1 VEIFTQQDFSGGLN
15 LRSDQFQLNDNES
28 PRMLNVEID
37 PRGGVFSR
45 GAMVRI
51 NPTNV
56 AGTWTP
62 QRLTPFYGDSN
73 YVMLST
79 DVKIY
84 KSTGANFSTLQ
95 FSAGNDVTIIAGAS
109 PHGAAMAAWG
119 NILYISTGTN
129 AASTNYYW
137 KTGDTYATAMS
148 VSGSGG
154 SPWQGATAAG
164 ANHLPRAQH
173 LCVHASKLF
182 AANTNEGGVRQP
194 NRLRWSNE
202 LTPDSWHQTNYI
214 DFLGG
219 GDGITAIKVVNGQLV
234 VFKPHAT
241 YLLYGKDDS
250 NFQVVE
256 ISSSIGASSADCV
269 VASDTG
275 LYFYA
280 VGRGLFFFDGNTII
294 DAFRNIRPIL
304 DLNYVSGTTTDGIS
318 LSWVGRRLWL
328 SLPYATSGT
337 IPSYATV
344 NFVLDP
350 SLNAYTMFN
359 TTGAS
364 GNPATES
371 YGVIGGTDF
380 RDSSN
385 NELRLMCHPT
395 VPAILNVDDYDV
407 ATDSIISTSS
417 FVGFTSY
424 YRTKWFDGGT
434 YMQKKMFRRPDV
446 VVKEA
451 STQQSIN
458 VFVYHNFDE
467 AEGNHRRTFA
477 LSQIPATVSNWGTM
491 IWGTGT
497 WTAGASSS
505 TVLTGKNLG
514 QAKTV
519 QLEFVGPTSKIW
531 GINSIGYK
539 FNSRRVGG

>member
-1 VEIFTQQDFSGGLN
+1 MEIFTQQDFSGGLN
-15 LRSDQFQLNDNES
+15 FRSDQFQLQDNES

-45 GAMVRI
+45 GGMTRI

-62 QRLTPFYGDSN
+62 QKLIPFYGDSN

-79 DVKIY
+79 DAKIY

-95 FSAGNDVTIIAGAS
+95 YSAGNDIAIINGATN
-109 PHGAAMAAWG
+109 HGAAMAAWG
-119 NILYISTGTN
+119 NILYISAGSN
-129 AASTNYYW
+129 SASANYYW
-137 KTGDTYATAMS
+137 RTGDTYATAMDA
-148 VSGSGG
+148 SGSGAN
-154 SPWQGATAAG
+154 PWQSATATS

-173 LCVHASKLF
+173 LCVHASKMF

-202 LTPDSWHQTNYI
+202 LVPDSWHQTNYI

-234 VFKPHAT
+234 IFKPHAT
-241 YLLYGKDDS
+241 YLLYGKDYDT
-250 NFQVVE
+250 FQVVE

-280 VGRGLFFFDGNTII
+280 VGRGLFFFDGNTIV
-294 DAFRNIRPIL
+294 DVFSNIRPIL
-304 DLNYVSGTTTDGIS
+304 DLNYVSGTTTDGVS
-318 LSWVGRRLWL
+318 LSWVGRRVWL
-328 SLPYATSGT
+328 SLPYATSGS
-337 IPSYATV
+337 IPSYSTV

-350 SLNAYTMFN
+350 SLNAYTMFT

-364 GNPATES
+364 GDPTTES

-380 RDSSN
+380 RDSNN

-395 VPAILNVDDYDV
+395 VPVVLDVDNYNV

-451 STQQSIN
+451 STEQSIN

-467 AEGNHRRTFA
+467 AIGNHRRSFA
-477 LSQIPATVSNWGTM
+477 LTQTPASISNWGTM

-497 WTAGASSS
+497 WTAGTASS

-519 QLEFVGPTSKIW
+519 QMEFVGPTSKLW

>member
-1 VEIFTQQDFSGGLN
+1 MEIFTQQDFSGGLN
-15 LRSDQFQLNDNES
+15 FRSDQFQLQDNES

-45 GAMVRI
+45 GGMVRI

-62 QRLTPFYGDSN
+62 QRLTPFYGDTN
-73 YVMLST
+73 YLMLT
-79 DVKIY
+79 TGVKIY

-95 FSAGNDVTIIAGAS
+95 YSAGNDVSVTAGAS
-109 PHGAAMAAWG
+109 PHGATMASWG

-129 AASTNYYW
+129 VASAVYYW
-137 KTGDTYATAMS
+137 RTGDTYATAMDP
-148 VSGSGG
+148 SGSGG

-164 ANHLPRAQH
+164 AGHLPRAQH
-173 LCVHASKLF
+173 LCVHASKMF
-182 AANTNEGGVRQP
+182 AANTSEGGVRQP

-202 LTPDSWHQTNYI
+202 LTPDSWHEANYI

-219 GDGITAIKVVNGQLV
+219 GDGITAIKVVNGQLII
-234 VFKPHAT
+234 FKPHAT
-241 YLLYGKDDS
+241 YLFK
-250 NFQVVE
+250 
-256 ISSSIGASSADCV
+256 
-269 VASDTG
+269 
-275 LYFYA
+275 
-280 VGRGLFFFDGNTII
+280 
-294 DAFRNIRPIL
+294 NIRPIL
-304 DLNYVSGTTTDGIS
+304 DLRYVSSTTTDGVS
-318 LSWVGRRLWL
+318 LSWVGRRVWL

-337 IPSYATV
+337 IPSYASV
-344 NFVLDP
+344 NFVFDP
-350 SLNAYTMFN
+350 SLNAYTMFT

-364 GNPATES
+364 GDPTTES

-395 VPAILNVDDYDV
+395 VPAVVTVDDYDV
-407 ATDSIISTSS
+407 ATDTIINTSS

-451 STQQSIN
+451 DTQQSIN

-467 AEGNHRRTFA
+467 STGNYRRSFA
-477 LSQIPATVSNWGTM
+477 LSQTPASISNWGTM

-497 WTAGASSS
+497 WTAGTASS